1 MPKPTLLLCGGG
13 PTSPA
18 LVRKLIQLAGGTEEL
33 LVVLAHAQREVG
45 RGALLSAQMLQQEGA
60 RRVQA
65 VSSLQ
70 PDEVIQSLREARG
83 VWIPGGDQSLFME
96 RLGHF
101 PEFRRALQAV
111 LGRGGVVGGTSAG
124 ASLMGAWMPVAEMR
138 EKALVPQAVPTAP
151 GLSLL
156 PSALVDQHLLARN
169 RLQRFVGAVLQHPQL
184 MGVGLDEGAW
194 AVVEGGK
201 NLKVFA
207 GQVVLLRL
215 TAPPR
220 QRNGVFRVKDIQ
232 MQILTAGDEWE
243 LPQVVIRKEQTDVAR
258 VPTSWSI

>member
-1 MPKPTLLLCGGG
+1 MSQPTLLLCGGG

-18 LVRKLIQLAGGTEEL
+18 LVRKLIQLAGGTEQL
-33 LVVLAHAQREVG
+33 LVVLAHAQRDVR

-70 PDEVIQSLREARG
+70 LGEVISSLREARG
-83 VWIPGGDQSLFME
+83 VWIPGGDQSLFVE
-96 RLGHF
+96 RLGHSA
-101 PEFRRALQAV
+101 EFRRALQAV
-111 LGRGGVVGGTSAG
+111 LDRGGVVGGTSAG
-124 ASLMGAWMPVAEMR
+124 ASLMGAWMPVAEMC
-138 EKALVPQAVPTAP
+138 EKAQVPRAVPTAP

-156 PSALVDQHLLARN
+156 PFALVDQHLLARN

-184 MGVGLDEGAW
+184 VGVGLDEGAW

-201 NLKVFA
+201 KLKVFA

-220 QRNGVFRVKDIQ
+220 QRDGVFSARQIQ
-232 MQILTAGDEWE
+232 MHILAAGDEHE
-243 LPQVVIRKEQTDVAR
+243 LP
-258 VPTSWSI
+258 